1 MGLRELVILVLIL
14 AIVGVI
20 LRGLYVALKARR
32 GQLRMALEKNIPQYD
47 PDELSLSELPNGGA
61 RMVERSF
68 AQVVRQNSEFSSRDR
83 LHKGRSEQAIPVLM
97 DTVTDDAEDDVGS
110 ARTVPSAV
118 AGARQAV
125 RQRHGI
131 KPGAARPPQKP
142 THRPIDR
149 MGDRKPQPTSQVTAQ
164 VTPHVTTDVTTHVTT
179 EPRASVAT
187 VTAAAVAQLALH
199 QTPLQAAPQSEYADP
214 LDSHVFRDDEVDE
227 PRYDAPAFESPTLA
241 AAAAEDDY
249 EDVEQRYEAR
259 FDEQDPEDDEDDYD
273 DELEDDEGLSE
284 FDDEEQ
290 PEPEQDLDDDEYDAE
305 SFESVYA
312 DDDRYDDDL
321 EADDQDE
328 VEVDDPLASRFE
340 DDLDDDEDDEDE
352 YADQDPDEDPDE
364 NTEEVAEESDEYH
377 YETDFANDQ
386 DTNEQDTNDQDAN
399 EHNDEDDY
407 YDDDEEDEVVEQ
419 KTGPRR
425 WLQWAGEKLSGMTAA
440 AASEGERDRER
451 GAEEQARARAEMQER
466 AARAAEKS
474 VMKAD
479 SKSAGSGEPRGRTER
494 AEPVFGA
501 GSFDDSL
508 LDDEHDHQDLHS
520 FNEPPREKL
529 GAQSRARSAPTARKK
544 LEPLD
549 KSRQS
554 ELNLDEPAELRA
566 EPRVES
572 KKAPKEIA
580 RDSAKDIAKDISKD
594 TAREKEQPKET
605 AREQQADADAVPEY
619 SEVLVINVVA
629 KPDREF
635 AGVDLLPVL
644 LTSGLRFGDMSI
656 FHRHIEADT
665 RSPVLFSV
673 ANIVNPGTFDL
684 NQINDF
690 STRGLCFFMTLPNVA
705 NSMQAFDKML
715 DVAQQVRIALDGD
728 LKDDNRSVMTAQT
741 IEHYRQRVRD
751 FDLRQLRQHK

>member
-20 LRGLYVALKARR
+20 LRGLYVAIKARR

-61 RMVERSF
+61 RMAERSF

-97 DTVTDDAEDDVGS
+97 DTVSDDVDNDGVG
-110 ARTVPSAV
+110 AVRTVPSAV

-131 KPGAARPPQKP
+131 KAGAARPPQKP

-149 MGDRKPQPTSQVTAQ
+149 MADRMADQIKQSQQ
-164 VTPHVTTDVTTHVTT
+164 
-179 EPRASVAT
+179 SG
-187 VTAAAVAQLALH
+187 AAVAATASASSSAVAAPAL
-199 QTPLQAAPQSEYADP
+199 QQAPLQAAPQREYADP

-227 PRYDAPAFESPTLA
+227 PGYDAPAFDSPSA
-241 AAAAEDDY
+241 VAAEDDY
-249 EDVEQRYEAR
+249 EDVAQRHDAR
-259 FDEQDPEDDEDDYD
+259 FEELDPEDDEDDYD
-273 DELEDDEGLSE
+273 DELEEDEGLSE
-284 FDDEEQ
+284 LAEEELSEQDE
-290 PEPEQDLDDDEYDAE
+290 DLDDDEYEAE

-312 DDDRYDDDL
+312 DDDDYDDDRDFDDEDL
-321 EADDQDE
+321 DDQNLDDQDLDE
-328 VEVDDPLASRFE
+328 DDVAVDDPLASRFE
-340 DDLDDDEDDEDE
+340 DDLDDEEE
-352 YADQDPDEDPDE
+352 SA
-364 NTEEVAEESDEYH
+364 EEVVDELAEDAEEYH

-386 DTNEQDTNDQDAN
+386 NLNDQHLDDQHPHDDETDE
-399 EHNDEDDY
+399 EHDDY
-407 YDDDEEDEVVEQ
+407 YDDQEDEVVEQ

-440 AASEGERDRER
+440 AASEGERDRQR
-451 GAEEQARARAEMQER
+451 GVEEQARARAEMQER
-466 AARAAEKS
+466 AAQAAARSES
-474 VMKAD
+474 RVD
-479 SKSAGSGEPRGRTER
+479 SKRETRPEKKARSER

-501 GSFDDSL
+501 GSFDDAL
-508 LDDEHDHQDLHS
+508 LDDEHDHQDLHA
-520 FNEPPREKL
+520 FNEPAREKL
-529 GAQSRARSAPTARKK
+529 HAREELDGQSRARPAPTEGAAARKK

-549 KSRQS
+549 RSRQS
-554 ELNLDEPAELRA
+554 ELNLDEPEELRA
-566 EPRVES
+566 EPRVEP
-572 KKAPKEIA
+572 KKAY
-580 RDSAKDIAKDISKD
+580 
-594 TAREKEQPKET
+594 KET
-605 AREQQADADAVPEY
+605 AKDSVKEPSREASKPASKEQQTEADAVPEY

-629 KPDREF
+629 KPEREF

>member
-47 PDELSLSELPNGGA
+47 PEELSLSELPNGGA

-97 DTVTDDAEDDVGS
+97 DTVTDADDDVE
-110 ARTVPSAV
+110 AVRTVPSAV

-149 MGDRKPQPTSQVTAQ
+149 MGDRAGDRMTDRMPEPQQ
-164 VTPHVTTDVTTHVTT
+164 
-179 EPRASVAT
+179 SV
-187 VTAAAVAQLALH
+187 VTAAATAIAQPTLH
-199 QTPLQAAPQSEYADP
+199 QTSIQAAPQPEYADP

-259 FDEQDPEDDEDDYD
+259 FDEQEPEDDEDDYD
-273 DELEDDEGLSE
+273 DELEEDEGLSE
-284 FDDEEQ
+284 FDEEEQ
-290 PEPEQDLDDDEYDAE
+290 SEPEQDPDDDDYEAE
-305 SFESVYA
+305 SFESVYV
-312 DDDRYDDDL
+312 DDDDDDDDDDYDDDQDL
-321 EADDQDE
+321 DDKDFDDQDFDDQDFDDKEADDEDDLA
-328 VEVDDPLASRFE
+328 VDDPLASRFE
-340 DDLDDDEDDEDE
+340 DDLDDEDD
-352 YADQDPDEDPDE
+352 AD
-364 NTEEVAEESDEYH
+364 EVAEERAEESEQYH

-386 DTNEQDTNDQDAN
+386 DINDQDI
-399 EHNDEDDY
+399 NDQDSNDQSLNDDY

-466 AARAAEKS
+466 AARAAAPSAVKS
-474 VMKAD
+474 DSKTDKKAD
-479 SKSAGSGEPRGRTER
+479 RKAETRGRTER
-494 AEPVFGA
+494 AEPVFSA
-501 GSFDDSL
+501 GSFDDAL
-508 LDDEHDHQDLHS
+508 LDDEHDHHDLHA
-520 FNEPPREKL
+520 FNEPAREKL
-529 GAQSRARSAPTARKK
+529 DEQSRAWPAPTSGGAARKK
-544 LEPLD
+544 VEPLD
-549 KSRQS
+549 RSRQS

-572 KKAPKEIA
+572 KKA
-580 RDSAKDIAKDISKD
+580 SKDIAK
-594 TAREKEQPKET
+594 EPPKET
-605 AREQQADADAVPEY
+605 AREQQADTDAVPEY

-635 AGVDLLPVL
+635 VGVDLLPVL

-656 FHRHIEADT
+656 FHRHIEADS

>member
-47 PDELSLSELPNGGA
+47 PEELSLSELPNGGA

-97 DTVTDDAEDDVGS
+97 DTVTDDYDDKGVGS
-110 ARTVPSAV
+110 ARTAPSAV
-118 AGARQAV
+118 AGARQAA

-131 KPGAARPPQKP
+131 KPSSARPPQKP

-149 MGDRKPQPTSQVTAQ
+149 MADRMAELQQSAATAVTTVAEPTLYETPIQVAPQPSF
-164 VTPHVTTDVTTHVTT
+164 
-179 EPRASVAT
+179 
-187 VTAAAVAQLALH
+187 
-199 QTPLQAAPQSEYADP
+199 ADP
-214 LDSHVFRDDEVDE
+214 LDSHVFRDDEVEE
-227 PRYDAPAFESPTLA
+227 PRYDAPAFESPSLA

-249 EDVEQRYEAR
+249 DDVEQRYEAR
-259 FDEQDPEDDEDDYD
+259 SDEQYPEDDEDDYD
-273 DELEDDEGLSE
+273 DELEEDEGFSE
-284 FDDEEQ
+284 FDDKAQ
-290 PEPEQDLDDDEYDAE
+290 AEPEQDLDDDDDDDEYQAE

-312 DDDRYDDDL
+312 DDVDDDYDDDQ
-321 EADDQDE
+321 EADDEND
-328 VEVDDPLASRFE
+328 EVDDPLASRFE
-340 DDLDDDEDDEDE
+340 DDLDDDEEDE
-352 YADQDPDEDPDE
+352 EF
-364 NTEEVAEESDEYH
+364 AEEAEEYH
-377 YETDFANDQ
+377 YETDFADDQEPDDQ
-386 DTNEQDTNDQDAN
+386 D
-399 EHNDEDDY
+399 DDY
-407 YDDDEEDEVVEQ
+407 YEDDEEDEVVEQ

-440 AASEGERDRER
+440 AASEGERVREKA
-451 GAEEQARARAEMQER
+451 AEEQARARAEMTDR
-466 AARAAEKS
+466 AAKAASKADR
-474 VMKAD
+474 KAD
-479 SKSAGSGEPRGRTER
+479 SKAETKGRTER
-494 AEPVFGA
+494 AEPIFGA
-501 GSFDDSL
+501 ASFDDAL
-508 LDDEHDHQDLHS
+508 LDDDQDYQDRRA
-520 FNEPPREKL
+520 FNEPARAKL
-529 GAQSRARSAPTARKK
+529 DAQSRARPAPTEGAAPRKK
-544 LEPLD
+544 LESLD
-549 KSRQS
+549 RSRQS
-554 ELNLDEPAELRA
+554 ELNLDEPEDLRADSRTELRA

-572 KKAPKEIA
+572 RAE
-580 RDSAKDIAKDISKD
+580 SKNPS
-594 TAREKEQPKET
+594 KEQQPE
-605 AREQQADADAVPEY
+605 ADAVPEY

-629 KPDREF
+629 KPEREF
-635 AGVDLLPVL
+635 TGVDLLPVL

-656 FHRHIEADT
+656 FHRHIEADS

-690 STRGLCFFMTLPNVA
+690 ATRGLCFFMTLPNVA

>member
-20 LRGLYVALKARR
+20 LRGLYVAIKARR

-97 DTVTDDAEDDVGS
+97 DTVTDDADEDGVG
-110 ARTVPSAV
+110 AVRTVPSAV

-131 KPGAARPPQKP
+131 KAGAARPPQKP

-149 MGDRKPQPTSQVTAQ
+149 MPDRMKESQQ
-164 VTPHVTTDVTTHVTT
+164 
-179 EPRASVAT
+179 S
-187 VTAAAVAQLALH
+187 AAAAAPAVAAPALQ
-199 QTPLQAAPQSEYADP
+199 QTPIQAAPQPEYADP
-214 LDSHVFRDDEVDE
+214 LDIHVFRDDEVDE
-227 PRYDAPAFESPTLA
+227 PRYDAPAFESPSLA

-249 EDVEQRYEAR
+249 DDVAQRYEAR
-259 FDEQDPEDDEDDYD
+259 FDELDPEDDEDDYD
-273 DELEDDEGLSE
+273 DELEDNEELSE
-284 FDDEEQ
+284 FAEEEQ
-290 PEPEQDLDDDEYDAE
+290 SEPEEDIDDDEDEAE
-305 SFESVYA
+305 SFESVYV
-312 DDDRYDDDL
+312 DDDDYDDDQDL
-321 EADDQDE
+321 DDHDFDDQDTDDE
-328 VEVDDPLASRFE
+328 DDVAVDDPLASRFE
-340 DDLDDDEDDEDE
+340 DDLDDDEEE
-352 YADQDPDEDPDE
+352 
-364 NTEEVAEESDEYH
+364 TEEVETADELADDAEEYH

-386 DTNEQDTNDQDAN
+386 DPDDQHPSDQETDD
-399 EHNDEDDY
+399 EHDY
-407 YDDDEEDEVVEQ
+407 YDDEEDEVVEQ

-451 GAEEQARARAEMQER
+451 GVEEQARARAEMQER
-466 AARAAEKS
+466 AAQAAARTETRVDKKRETRPEK
-474 VMKAD
+474 KA
-479 SKSAGSGEPRGRTER
+479 RTER

-501 GSFDDSL
+501 GSFDDAL
-508 LDDEHDHQDLHS
+508 LDDEYDHQDLHA
-520 FNEPPREKL
+520 FNEPAREKL
-529 GAQSRARSAPTARKK
+529 EGQSRARPAPTEGAAPRKK

-549 KSRQS
+549 RSRQS
-554 ELNLDEPAELRA
+554 ELNLDEPEELRA
-566 EPRVES
+566 EPRVEAKVAPQVESRAES
-572 KKAPKEIA
+572 KKTSKEPSREA
-580 RDSAKDIAKDISKD
+580 TREASK
-594 TAREKEQPKET
+594 EP
-605 AREQQADADAVPEY
+605 QAEADAVPEY

-629 KPDREF
+629 KPEREF